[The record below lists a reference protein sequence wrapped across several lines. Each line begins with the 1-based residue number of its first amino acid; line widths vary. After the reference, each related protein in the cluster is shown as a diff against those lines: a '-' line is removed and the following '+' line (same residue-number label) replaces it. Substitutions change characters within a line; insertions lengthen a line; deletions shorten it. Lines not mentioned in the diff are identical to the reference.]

1 MKMNLQKMALGLAV
15 FLLTKPALA
24 GSYED
29 AVSAYT
35 RRIYTTAQQLWR
47 HLAGEGDAA
56 AQYNLGVLYDN
67 GQGVPQDDVGSIEV
81 VPPRR

>member
-1 MKMNLQKMALGLAV
+1 MKMNLQTVALGLVV

-29 AVSAYT
+29 AVAAYT

-47 HLAGEGDAA
+47 QLAGQARRSDSFSATDAGR
-56 AQYNLGVLYDN
+56 LCSRLLTDERTR
-67 GQGVPQDDVGSIEV
+67 S
-81 VPPRR
+81 